1 MSKTA
6 ELTARLILFARKVFN
21 FILAA
26 VFLILAAA
34 SAMVTY
40 QEWRIY
46 QLMPADGPIKVYV
59 VAGFTFLLII
69 LGLYSFAKAR
79 TLR

>member
-1 MSKTA
+1 MSKTL

-21 FILAA
+21 FILAL
-26 VFLILAAA
+26 VFLILAGA
-34 SAMVTY
+34 SALVTY

-46 QLMPADGPIKVYV
+46 KLMPADGPIKVYV

-79 TLR
+79 SVR